1 MNNQKQLPVLFIL
14 QAKNDLHLS
23 KTEHTLMLN
32 GVRFLKPD
40 LIIFLKSLPSAPEGI
55 LTNPMDVFCL
65 YRTATFSNELGSI
78 SLNII

>member
-55 LTNPMDVFCL
+55 LTNPMDVFVC
-65 YRTATFSNELGSI
+65 TELQHFLMNLVLSP
-78 SLNII
+78 